1 MAIHQ
6 LSRKKFCVN
15 IENFVFVL
23 NFFCFGGGTQSKNLR
38 AQDWFVGWVVE
49 GKVEGKLDLLV
60 PGPGWTL
67 SGDGGAGLHCPWA
80 GAGRAAGAWPCQG

>member
-6 LSRKKFCVN
+6 LSR
-15 IENFVFVL
+15 
-23 NFFCFGGGTQSKNLR
+23 
-38 AQDWFVGWVVE
+38 
-49 GKVEGKLDLLV
+49 KLDLLV

-67 SGDGGAGLHCPWA
+67 SGDGGAGLHRPWA